1 MVTTV
6 TLADVLSLAL
16 PPGTQV
22 LAGAERLLV
31 PVSWVC
37 VMRPSPPAFPHLEGG
52 ELALVATNDLLL
64 LDGILTLTRL
74 VRDLAVAGVAAVAV
88 SGEVTPEAMA
98 EAQAVGIPLLLLPQG
113 VKLSALER
121 AVIRLIV
128 DRQAQ
133 VEHFGG
139 EVARQL
145 AQASIE
151 NRGWAGLAQT
161 MARISGKSVVV
172 QDAGFAIL
180 AQGMPPGLS
189 LSPTPLA
196 PHDPELRA
204 WLTRL
209 TLRDT
214 APPTHEWPVKDG
226 MARLV
231 SVIVAEGQPGG
242 YISLLGPADS
252 FASDDHVIAE
262 QGAVAGALELAKERA
277 INGAEAQRRAA
288 FWADLMAGVGAAD
301 GSLVRRAREWQLDLD
316 TALHILM
323 LGSEPPLNGL
333 QRDRLTQRL
342 EAELLNRRLRGLV
355 VGEGERAIAL
365 LPALAEGRGRTL
377 AINFLTALEGNF
389 PGLRLAA
396 GISRPATGPRGL
408 RRAAEEAATALALA
422 LLSQE
427 APRAV
432 EGGELGLYRLLLP
445 LRGTEALAAFDE
457 ETLGP
462 LAEYDRLNGTDLLH
476 TLETYFAQRGNLSRT
491 AEALF
496 IHRNSL
502 LYRMERIAAITGLDL
517 EDPEARLRLHVALK
531 ARRIQQG
538 ISNPSSIT
546 QGG

>member
-6 TLADVLSLAL
+6 TLADVLGLAL

-31 PVSWVC
+31 PISWVC

-52 ELALVATNDLLL
+52 ELALVATSDLLL

-74 VRDLAVAGVAAVAV
+74 VRDLAGAGVAAVAV
-88 SGEVTPEAMA
+88 SGEVTPEAVA
-98 EAQAVGIPLLLLPQG
+98 EAQAVGIPLLLLPHEA
-113 VKLSALER
+113 KLPALER

-151 NRGWAGLAQT
+151 NRGWAGLAQI

-172 QDAGFAIL
+172 QDAGFAVL
-180 AQGMPPGLS
+180 AQETPSGLPFF
-189 LSPTPLA
+189 PTPLA
-196 PHDPELRA
+196 PDDPELRV

-214 APPTHEWPVKDG
+214 VPPTHEWPVKDG
-226 MARLV
+226 LARLV
-231 SVIVAEGQPGG
+231 GVIVAEGQPGG

-262 QGAVAGALELAKERA
+262 RGALAGALELAKERA
-277 INGAEAQRRAA
+277 INGAETQRRAA
-288 FWADLMAGVGAAD
+288 FWADLLAGIGVAD
-301 GSLVRRAREWQLDLD
+301 GSLARRAREWQLDLD

-323 LGSEPPLNGL
+323 LGSDPPLNGL
-333 QRDRLTQRL
+333 QRERLAQRL

-377 AINFLTALEGNF
+377 TVNLLAALEGNF

-396 GISRPATGPRGL
+396 GLSRPATGPKAL
-408 RRAAEEAATALALA
+408 RRAAEEAGTALTLA
-422 LLSQE
+422 LLSQGDT
-427 APRAV
+427 RAV

-462 LAEYDRLNGTDLLH
+462 LAEYDRANGTDLLH

-517 EDPEARLRLHVALK
+517 EDPEARLRLQVALK
-531 ARRIQQG
+531 ARRIQ
-538 ISNPSSIT
+538 
-546 QGG
+546 